1 MRKRERKKGLKISDF
16 VLVLVIF
23 KRVCACVR
31 ACVRARARAR
41 VCVCAR
47 ACMCVCMCV
56 FVPAHARLSQS
67 TVFLL
72 QSNLSVYKQVLSG
85 VEEFR
90 KTDPTVLSG
99 DMAHHIHKVVTE
111 K

>member
-23 KRVCACVR
+23 KRVCVR
-31 ACVRARARAR
+31 ACARARA
-41 VCVCAR
+41 CVCAR

-72 QSNLSVYKQVLSG
+72 QSNLSVYKQVLSR